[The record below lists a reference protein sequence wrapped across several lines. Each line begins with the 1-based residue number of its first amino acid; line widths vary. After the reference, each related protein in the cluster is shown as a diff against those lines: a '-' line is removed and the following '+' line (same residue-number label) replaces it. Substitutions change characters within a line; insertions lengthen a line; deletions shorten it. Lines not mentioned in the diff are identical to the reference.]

1 MVYFWMKKKT
11 TNVRKDGALA
21 VCVLVCMLCGLGL
34 YAPGCSPGREAAA
47 KARETLP
54 VTGAAADT
62 TNPAA
67 VQHFIDG
74 AVYEV
79 KGDFARAVLEFQDAL
94 RYGKDH
100 AIYHAL
106 SSCYSALGK
115 HALAI
120 ENGRQAVALAP
131 DKLDYRRSLADVY
144 FAAFQ
149 LDSAAVQYEEIVR
162 RDSSSLESW
171 YSLARIYE
179 PRKPLK
185 ALEVYEKVLD
195 RFGPEWGVL
204 LQVADLYNKMGK
216 FDKAAIALKS
226 MVGLDPANQALKRSL
241 AQTYLRGGK
250 ADEALAVLQELHRLD
265 PENLEYVGDM
275 GGVFLMKKEY
285 AKAAE
290 QFEPIFSR
298 DTVSIDVKL
307 RIGQL
312 YYDQMEKDSTLAPL
326 TKSLFEQIRDRHPQD
341 WRPYWFLGALG
352 SMKHDDSA
360 AVRNFRKVTQLA
372 GWNADGWVYLS
383 GVYLGKNDFGETVQ
397 VLEAARKVVPDDFRI
412 NFFLGVAYNRL
423 GRNNEAAAVLERA
436 RQINP
441 KDLDATAQLAMV
453 YDVLKRYAESDSLY
467 EEALKLEDPKKDLV
481 MNNYAYS
488 LAERGEQLQRAL
500 EMATKAVE
508 AQPDNASYL
517 DTKGWVFFRL
527 GRYREAETYI
537 TKAIT
542 KGEASATLYEHLGDI
557 YYMLNDKARAVEQWN
572 AALKLDANNTALREK
587 VSRGSL

>member
-1 MVYFWMKKKT
+1 MKKKAT
-11 TNVRKDGALA
+11 IAQKEEMVA
-21 VCVLVCMLCGLGL
+21 VFAVVCMLCGLGFF
-34 YAPGCSPGREAAA
+34 ASGCSPGSEVAQNAVPAPRVMEA
-47 KARETLP
+47 T
-54 VTGAAADT
+54 ADS
-62 TNPAA
+62 TNP
-67 VQHFIDG
+67 VVLQHFIDG

-79 KGDFARAVLEFQDAL
+79 KGDYAKAVLEFQDAL
-94 RYGKDH
+94 RYGKNH

-106 SSCYSALGK
+106 SRNYSALGK
-115 HALAI
+115 HSLAI
-120 ENGRQAVALAP
+120 ENGREAVFLAP
-131 DKLDYRRSLADVY
+131 DNLDYRRNLAEVY
-144 FAAFQ
+144 FGAYQ
-149 LDSAAVQYEEIVR
+149 VDSATVQYEEIVR
-162 RDSSSLESW
+162 RDSSSLEAW

-185 ALEVYEKVLD
+185 ALEVYEKILD
-195 RFGPEWGVL
+195 RFGPEWSVL
-204 LQVADLYNKMGK
+204 FQVADLYNKMGK
-216 FDKAAIALKS
+216 FDKAAVALKS
-226 MVGLDPANQALKRSL
+226 MVDLDPGNKALKRSL

-250 ADEALAVLQELHRLD
+250 VDEGLAVLQELHRLD

-275 GGVFLMKKEY
+275 GGVYLMKKEY

-326 TKSLFEQIRDRHPQD
+326 TKSLFEQIRARHPQD

-352 SMKHDDSA
+352 SMKRDDSA
-360 AVRNFRKVTQLA
+360 AVQNFRKVTQLA

-383 GVYLGKNDFGETVQ
+383 GVYLGKNDFGETVR

-423 GRNNEAAAVLERA
+423 GRNNDAAVVLERA

-441 KDLDATAQLAMV
+441 KDLDATAQLAVV
-453 YDVLKRYAESDSLY
+453 YDALKRYGESDSLY

-481 MNNYAYS
+481 LNNYAYS
-488 LAERGEQLQRAL
+488 LAERGVQLDRAL
-500 EMATKAVE
+500 EMATKAVD

-517 DTKGWVFFRL
+517 DTKGWIYFRL
-527 GRYREAETYI
+527 GRYQEAETYI
-537 TKAIT
+537 TRAIA
-542 KGEASATLYEHLGDI
+542 KGEASATLYEHLGDV
-557 YYMLNDKARAVEQWN
+557 YYMLNDKIRALDQWN
-572 AALKLDANNTALREK
+572 AALKLDGNNTALREK

>member
-1 MVYFWMKKKT
+1 MRKKETTVRNDGVRAIFALGCMVY
-11 TNVRKDGALA
+11 
-21 VCVLVCMLCGLGL
+21 GLGL
-34 YAPGCSPGREAAA
+34 CSPGCSPGREAAA
-47 KARETLP
+47 KGDQTSRVEKAD
-54 VTGAAADT
+54 ADT
-62 TNPAA
+62 TNPGM

-74 AVYEV
+74 AIYEV
-79 KGDFARAVLEFQDAL
+79 KGDYAKAVLEFQDAL
-94 RYGKDH
+94 RYGKNH

-106 SSCYSALGK
+106 SGCYSALGK

-120 ENGRQAVALAP
+120 ENGRQAVTLGP
-131 DKLDYRRSLADVY
+131 DKLDYRRNLAEVY
-144 FAAFQ
+144 FAAYQ
-149 LDSAAVQYEEIVR
+149 MDSAAVQYEEIVR

-185 ALEVYEKVLD
+185 ALEVYEKILD

-204 LQVADLYNKMGK
+204 LQVADLYSKMGK
-216 FDKAAIALKS
+216 FDKAAAALKS
-226 MVGLDPANQALKRSL
+226 MVELDPGNQALKRNL
-241 AQTYLRGGK
+241 AQTYLRAGK
-250 ADEALAVLQELHRLD
+250 ADEGLAVLQELHRLD
-265 PENLEYVGDM
+265 PANLEYIGDM
-275 GGVFLMKKEY
+275 GGVYLMKKEY

-298 DTVSIDVKL
+298 DTVSIDIKL

-312 YYDQMEKDSTLAPL
+312 YYDQLEKDSTLAPL
-326 TKSLFEQIRDRHPQD
+326 TKSLFEQIRDRHPRD

-383 GVYLGKNDFGETVQ
+383 GVYLGKNHFGETAQ
-397 VLEAARKVVPDDFRI
+397 VLESARKVVPDDFRV

-436 RQINP
+436 HQINP

-453 YDVLKRYAESDSLY
+453 YDVLKRHAESDSLY

-481 MNNYAYS
+481 LNNYAYS

-508 AQPDNASYL
+508 VQPDNASYL

-527 GRYREAETYI
+527 GRYKEAETYI
-537 TKAIT
+537 TRAIT

-557 YYMLNDKARAVEQWN
+557 YYMLNDKARALEQWN
-572 AALKLDANNTALREK
+572 AALKLDVNNTALREK